1 MSDKIFY
8 GGVLSETTV
17 RPKRKIEGWQIALGV
32 YLLLVLIKKVKK

>member
-8 GGVLSETTV
+8 GGVLSEATV

-32 YLLLVLIKKVKK
+32 YLLLVLIKKAKR